1 MIAADQLFTRV
12 RPQYFCGRVAQF
24 PITRIFIAALFMVPY
39 LLFHNRIIGDLLAS
53 YGGPLRSLLL
63 YADILLTIGIM
74 LWLYHLYTRWI
85 EKREAHEIS
94 LKNILPELST
104 GYLIAFFLVGSMVLL
119 LTVLGYYRIVEMGA
133 LQTVIDALFRFG
145 IGAFLQVL
153 FFRLILFRLGE
164 ELLGTWLAWV
174 GTAAVFGIAHAG
186 NENATLWTT
195 AALILGDILLIS
207 AFIYTRRLWLVWG
220 LHAGWN
226 FFQDGVFGMP
236 NSGISSFESWIT
248 PDIDGPAWITG
259 GAFGIEA
266 SLIALIASVAVGLA
280 ILSRAVQKGQIVRP
294 LWKRSKNGGQPT
306 AAD

>member
-1 MIAADQLFTRV
+1 MIDANLLFTRAQ
-12 RPQYFCGRVAQF
+12 PGSFWGRVLQF
-24 PITRIFIAALFMVPY
+24 PLLRIFVAALFMVPW
-39 LLFHNRIIGDLLAS
+39 LLFHNRVIGDLLAS
-53 YGGPLRSLLL
+53 YGGPLRALLV

-94 LKNILPELST
+94 LKNSLPELGI
-104 GYLIAFFLVGSMVLL
+104 GYLISFVLVGGMVLL
-119 LTVLGYYRIVEMGA
+119 LVVLGYYRIVEAGA
-133 LQTVIDALFRFG
+133 LQTVADALFRFG

-195 AALILGDILLIS
+195 TALILGDILLLS

-220 LHAGWN
+220 MHAGWN
-226 FFQDGVFGMP
+226 FFQDGIFGMP
-236 NSGISSFESWIT
+236 NSGISSFDSWIT
-248 PDIDGPAWITG
+248 PSIDGPAWITG

-266 SLIALIASVAVGLA
+266 SVIALAASVAVGLV
-280 ILSRAVQKGQIVRP
+280 ILNKAAQKGQFVRP
-294 LWKRSKNGGQPT
+294 LWRRSRTDALSTP
-306 AAD
+306 AA

>member
-1 MIAADQLFTRV
+1 MITADQLFTRAQP
-12 RPQYFCGRVAQF
+12 RSFWGRVLQF
-24 PITRIFIAALFMVPY
+24 PILRIFIAALFMLPY
-39 LLFHNRIIGDLLAS
+39 LLFHNRVIGDLLAS
-53 YGGPLRSLLL
+53 YAGPHRSLLL
-63 YADILLTIGIM
+63 CADILVTLGIM
-74 LWLYHLYTRWI
+74 LWLYRLYARWI

-94 LKNILPELST
+94 LKNSLPELGA
-104 GYLIAFFLVGSMVLL
+104 GYLISFFLVGGMVLL
-119 LTVLGYYRIVEMGA
+119 LVVLGYYSIIETGTLRV
-133 LQTVIDALFRFG
+133 VFDSLFRFG

-195 AALILGDILLIS
+195 TALILGDILLIS

-220 LHAGWN
+220 MHAGWN
-226 FFQDGVFGMP
+226 FFQDGIFGMS

-248 PDIDGPAWITG
+248 PNIDGPAWITG

-266 SLIALIASVAVGLA
+266 SVIALAASVSVGLI
-280 ILSRAVQKGQIVRP
+280 ILNRAVKRGQIVRP
-294 LWKRSKNGGQPT
+294 LWKRSRTNAPASP
-306 AAD
+306 AA